1 MRDTRPSHEEQ
12 LDLDAGQVSGALPPS
27 LRATARGIMFAVTT
41 GWAIYLASQF
51 AVAVAAQFGLDGG
64 LEGGGEMSDL
74 SDGLSLALHLI
85 DLVALSS
92 YALAAFLIAR
102 DRWQALPVFALAFT
116 LDFGVWIFASA
127 VYAGYELTSLMH
139 TSLVNWA
146 INIILLCTLLGLF
159 LIYQDRVRPG
169 SR

>member
-1 MRDTRPSHEEQ
+1 MRDTGASQEDPVKSDAARRSDAEQ
-12 LDLDAGQVSGALPPS
+12 PS
-27 LRATARGIMFAVTT
+27 LRAAARGIMFAVTT
-41 GWAIYLASQF
+41 GWAIYLVSQF